1 MTLLKAIFDSH
12 ASLEWVYN
20 MRAPLSWIKE
30 FVDIP
35 ESITAEQISDGLI
48 RVGFE
53 VEEIITQGSDL
64 TGPLVF
70 AQVLSIEE
78 LTEFKKPVRYVGL
91 DCGENATRYVICGAT
106 NFAVG
111 DVIVAALPGAVLP
124 GDFVIAARETYG
136 KTSNGMI
143 CSAREL
149 GLGDDHSGIMT
160 FTEGSVTIGADAIA
174 GLLINDV
181 IFDIAVNP
189 DRGYALSIRGIA
201 REVAASQGLAFRD
214 PVEPLRGLTFPETGK
229 GVAAKIADPST
240 ASVFYLRT
248 LSDFDPTATTPL
260 WMRRR
265 IEKMGMRAISLVVD
279 VTNYVMLE
287 LGQPLHAFD
296 KSKIKGGLTIKRAG
310 KAQPFTTLD
319 GQIRQLDPDD
329 LMVCDDEQP
338 LALAGTMGGASSE
351 ISDSTTEIALEAVRF
366 EPICVA
372 KNSRRHKLSSEA
384 SRRLERSVDPSL
396 AEFASAR
403 FVQLLTENSSARHV
417 ATVVAGEP
425 RYAPVVKIDP
435 AFISRTLG
443 VEIAPSKIAE
453 VLRIIGCDVDE
464 KTFEVDPPSWRSDLL
479 TPSDFTEEVAR
490 MIGYDQIP
498 SVLPPRPLHASLT
511 VNQKR
516 RRAVAQMFANR
527 GLAEVQT
534 FPFTNQE
541 TIDFMGFVGERA
553 ATYKIANPMSEEFPL
568 MRVHLVPGLIEVAAR
583 NISRGAKD
591 FAIFEMGSIFR
602 SSQKLVPFIS
612 PDLSQRPD
620 QKQIEE
626 IFASVPTQGYHVA
639 GLLVGKNETED
650 WQGKARSYTW
660 QDAIACA
667 QDVLSLC
674 HLKWT
679 VERSEFAPWH
689 PGRCA
694 ELVVNGK
701 AVAHA
706 GELHPRIV
714 AKYGLPERSVAFAVA
729 LSALPES
736 ELVRPSTVGT
746 MPAALQDVALIVDA
760 GVAASAVESA
770 LRTGAGDLLES
781 ITLFDRY
788 DKLGD
793 DKISLAFS
801 LVFRAPDRTLTGA
814 EVAAMRE
821 AAVAEAFKATG
832 AILRTA

>member
-1 MTLLKAIFDSH
+1 
-12 ASLEWVYN
+12 
-20 MRAPLSWIKE
+20 MRAPLSWINE
-30 FVDIP
+30 FVEIPSGTSP
-35 ESITAEQISDGLI
+35 ESISEALI

-53 VEEIITQGSDL
+53 VEEIITQGADL
-64 TGPLVF
+64 SGPLVF
-70 AQVLSIEE
+70 AKVLSIEE

-91 DCGENATRYVICGAT
+91 DCGEQETRYVICGAT
-106 NFAVG
+106 NFEVG
-111 DVIVAALPGAVLP
+111 DCVVAALPGAVLP
-124 GDFVIAARETYG
+124 GDFKIGARETYG
-136 KTSNGMI
+136 KISNGMI

-160 FTEGSVTIGADAIA
+160 FSEESVTIGSDAIA
-174 GLLINDV
+174 GLEINDV
-181 IFDIAVNP
+181 IFDISINP

-201 REVAASQGLAFRD
+201 REVAGSLGCTFRD
-214 PVEPLRGLTFPETGK
+214 PVDAVRSLTFTETGK
-229 GVAAKIADPST
+229 GVSAKIADPDT

-248 LSDFDPTATTPL
+248 LSNFDAKATTPL

-265 IEKMGMRAISLVVD
+265 IEKMGMRSISLVVD

-319 GQIRQLDPDD
+319 GQVRQLDPDD

-338 LALAGTMGGASSE
+338 LALAGTMGGAYSE
-351 ISDSTTEIALEAVRF
+351 ISETTTDIALEAVRF
-366 EPICVA
+366 DPICVA

-384 SRRLERSVDPSL
+384 SRRLERGVDPSL
-396 AEFASAR
+396 AQFASAR
-403 FVQLLTENSSARHV
+403 FVQLLTEHSSAEHV
-417 ATVVAGEP
+417 ATVVDGEP
-425 RYAPVVKIDP
+425 RFAPVVKLDP
-435 AFISRTLG
+435 AFVSRILG
-443 VEIAPSKIAE
+443 FDIPATQIAE
-453 VLRIIGCDVDE
+453 ILRVIGCDVDE
-464 KTFEVDPPSWRSDLL
+464 ATFEVDPPSWRSDLL
-479 TPSDFTEEVAR
+479 TEADLTEEVAR
-490 MIGYDQIP
+490 MIGYDKIP
-498 SVLPPRPLHASLT
+498 SVLPPRPLHATLT
-511 VNQKR
+511 PTQKR
-516 RRAVAQMFANR
+516 RRAVANMLANR

-553 ATYKIANPMSEEFPL
+553 ATYRIANPMSEEFPL
-568 MRVHLVPGLIEVAAR
+568 MRVHLVPGLIEVAQR

-612 PDLSQRPD
+612 PDLQKRPD
-620 QKQIEE
+620 QKIIDG
-626 IFASVPTQGYHVA
+626 IFASVPPQAFHVA
-639 GLLVGKNETED
+639 GLLVGKIEEED

-660 QDAIACA
+660 QDAIALA
-667 QDVLSLC
+667 QDILQLC
-674 HLKWT
+674 NLEWT
-679 VERSEFAPWH
+679 VKRSDFAPWH

-694 ELVVNGK
+694 ELIVDGK

-714 AKYGLPERSVAFAVA
+714 AKYGLPERSVAFAVG
-729 LSALPES
+729 LSALPDS
-736 ELVRPSTVGT
+736 PRVRPTTVGT

-760 GVAASAVESA
+760 SVPAADVEKA
-770 LRTGAGDLLES
+770 LREGAGELLES

-793 DKISLAFS
+793 NKISLAFS

-814 EVAAMRE
+814 EVTQMRE
-821 AAVAEAFKATG
+821 AAVAAAAKSTG

>member
-1 MTLLKAIFDSH
+1 
-12 ASLEWVYN
+12 

-35 ESITAEQISDGLI
+35 KNITPEQISDGLI

-53 VEEIITQGSDL
+53 VEEIIKQGADL

-70 AQVLSIEE
+70 AKVLNIEE
-78 LTEFKKPVRYVGL
+78 ITEYKKPIRYVAL
-91 DCGENATRYVICGAT
+91 DCGEKETRYVICGAT
-106 NFAVG
+106 NFEVG
-111 DVIVAALPGAVLP
+111 DIVVAALPGAVLP
-124 GDFVIAARETYG
+124 GDFSIGARETYG

-143 CSAREL
+143 CSAKEL

-160 FTEGSVTIGADAIA
+160 FQEGTVKVGSDAIE
-174 GLLINDV
+174 GLMINDV
-181 IFDIAVNP
+181 IFDVAVNP
-189 DRGYALSIRGIA
+189 DRGYALSIRGMA
-201 REVAASQGLAFRD
+201 REVAGSLGLTFRD
-214 PVEPLRGLTFPETGK
+214 PIENLRNLTFTETGK
-229 GVAAKIADPST
+229 GVAAKIADAST

-248 LSDFDPTATTPL
+248 LSNFDPGATTPI

-265 IEKMGMRAISLVVD
+265 IEKMGMRSISLVVD

-319 GQIRQLDPDD
+319 GQVRQLDPDD
-329 LMVCDDEQP
+329 LMVWDDAQP

-351 ISDSTTEIALEAVRF
+351 ISETTTEIALEAVRF
-366 EPICVA
+366 DPVCIA

-396 AEFASAR
+396 AQFASAR
-403 FVQLLTENSSARHV
+403 FVQLLTENSSAQHV
-417 ATVVAGEP
+417 STVIDGEP
-425 RYAPVVKIDP
+425 KFAPVVKLDP
-435 AFISRTLG
+435 SYVSRILG
-443 VEIAPSKIAE
+443 FDVPPSKIAE
-453 VLRIIGCDVDE
+453 ILRAIGCDVNE
-464 KTFEVDPPSWRSDLL
+464 KTFEVDPPAWRSDLL
-479 TPSDFTEEVAR
+479 TSADLTEEVAR
-490 MIGYDQIP
+490 MIGYDKIP
-498 SVLPPRPLHASLT
+498 SVLPPRPKHASLT
-511 VNQKR
+511 PTQKR
-516 RRAVAQMFANR
+516 RRAIASMLAGR

-541 TIDFMGFVGERA
+541 TIDFMGFVGDRA
-553 ATYKIANPMSEEFPL
+553 ATYRIANPMSEEFPL
-568 MRVHLVPGLIEVAAR
+568 MRVHLVPGLIEVAQR

-612 PDLSQRPD
+612 PEISKRPN
-620 QKQIEE
+620 QKMIDE
-626 IFASVPTQGYHVA
+626 IFASVPPQAYHVA
-639 GLLVGKNETED
+639 GLLVGKTENED

-660 QDAIACA
+660 QDAIAYA
-667 QDVLSLC
+667 QDILQLC
-674 HLKWT
+674 NLQWT
-679 VERSEFAPWH
+679 VKRSEFAPWH

-694 ELVVNGK
+694 ELIVDGK

-706 GELHPRIV
+706 GELHPRII
-714 AKYGLPERSVAFAVA
+714 AKYGLPERSVAFAVG
-729 LSALPES
+729 LSALPDTQ
-736 ELVRPSTVGT
+736 LVRPSSVGT
-746 MPAALQDVALIVDA
+746 MPAALQDVALIVDSK
-760 GVAASAVESA
+760 VTAADVEAA
-770 LRTGAGDLLES
+770 LRQGAGELLES

-793 DKISLAFS
+793 GKISLAFS

-814 EVAAMRE
+814 EITQLRE
-821 AAVAEAFKATG
+821 SAVAQAVKATG
-832 AILRTA
+832 AVLRTA

>member
-1 MTLLKAIFDSH
+1 
-12 ASLEWVYN
+12 
-20 MRAPLSWIKE
+20 MRAPLSWINE
-30 FVDIP
+30 FVEIPSGTSP
-35 ESITAEQISDGLI
+35 ESISEALI

-53 VEEIITQGSDL
+53 VEEIITQGADL
-64 TGPLVF
+64 SGPLVF
-70 AQVLSIEE
+70 AKVLSIEE

-91 DCGENATRYVICGAT
+91 DCGEQETRYVICGAT
-106 NFAVG
+106 NFEVG
-111 DVIVAALPGAVLP
+111 DCVVAALPGAVLP
-124 GDFVIAARETYG
+124 GDFKIGARETYG
-136 KTSNGMI
+136 KISNGMI

-160 FTEGSVTIGADAIA
+160 FSEESVTIGSDAIA
-174 GLLINDV
+174 GLEINDV
-181 IFDIAVNP
+181 IFDISINP

-201 REVAASQGLAFRD
+201 REVAGSLGCTFRD
-214 PVEPLRGLTFPETGK
+214 PVEAVRSLTFTETGK
-229 GVAAKIADPST
+229 GVSAKIADPDT

-248 LSDFDPTATTPL
+248 LSNFDAKATTPL

-265 IEKMGMRAISLVVD
+265 IEKMGMRSISLVVD

-319 GQIRQLDPDD
+319 GQVRQLDPDD

-338 LALAGTMGGASSE
+338 LALAGTMGGAYSE
-351 ISDSTTEIALEAVRF
+351 ISETTTDIALEAVRF
-366 EPICVA
+366 DPICVA

-384 SRRLERSVDPSL
+384 SRRLERGVDPSL
-396 AEFASAR
+396 AQFASAR
-403 FVQLLTENSSARHV
+403 FVQLLTEHSSAEHV
-417 ATVVAGEP
+417 ATVVDGEP
-425 RYAPVVKIDP
+425 RFAPVVKLDP
-435 AFISRTLG
+435 AFVSRILG
-443 VEIAPSKIAE
+443 FDIPATQIAE
-453 VLRIIGCDVDE
+453 ILRVIGCDVDE
-464 KTFEVDPPSWRSDLL
+464 ATFEVDPPSWRSDLL
-479 TPSDFTEEVAR
+479 TEADLTEEVAR
-490 MIGYDQIP
+490 MIGYDKIP
-498 SVLPPRPLHASLT
+498 SVLPPRPLHATLT
-511 VNQKR
+511 PTQKR
-516 RRAVAQMFANR
+516 RRAVANMLANR

-553 ATYKIANPMSEEFPL
+553 ATYRIANPMSEEFPL
-568 MRVHLVPGLIEVAAR
+568 MRVHLVPGLIEVAQR

-612 PDLSQRPD
+612 PDLQKRPD
-620 QKQIEE
+620 QKIIDG
-626 IFASVPTQGYHVA
+626 IFASVPPQAFHVA
-639 GLLVGKNETED
+639 GLLVGKIEEED

-660 QDAIACA
+660 QDAIALA
-667 QDVLSLC
+667 QDILQLC
-674 HLKWT
+674 NLEWT
-679 VERSEFAPWH
+679 VKRSDFAPWH

-694 ELVVNGK
+694 ELIVDGK

-714 AKYGLPERSVAFAVA
+714 AKYGLPERSVAFAVG
-729 LSALPES
+729 LSALPDS
-736 ELVRPSTVGT
+736 PRVRPTTVGT

-760 GVAASAVESA
+760 SVPAADVEKA
-770 LRTGAGDLLES
+770 LREGAGELLES

-793 DKISLAFS
+793 NKISLAFS

-814 EVAAMRE
+814 EVTQMRE
-821 AAVAEAFKATG
+821 AAVAAAAKSTG